1 MKQYEERVRRAEGDE
16 GGESSIDGDTFIG
29 KRVWHSVREC
39 ATGILESE
47 LSRVEGIIVGL

>member
-1 MKQYEERVRRAEGDE
+1 MEHRAER
-16 GGESSIDGDTFIG
+16 GGEKRAGVAGGIDGDTFIG

-39 ATGILESE
+39 ATGILESG

>member
-1 MKQYEERVRRAEGDE
+1 MEHRGERVRRA
-16 GGESSIDGDTFIG
+16 GESDIDGDTFIG

-39 ATGILESE
+39 ATGIQESG

>member
-1 MKQYEERVRRAEGDE
+1 MEQYGERVR
-16 GGESSIDGDTFIG
+16 ESGVDGDTFIG

-39 ATGILESE
+39 ATGIPESG

>member
-1 MKQYEERVRRAEGDE
+1 MRRAEGE
-16 GGESSIDGDTFIG
+16 RERESSGIDGDTFIG

-39 ATGILESE
+39 VTGILESR

>member
-1 MKQYEERVRRAEGDE
+1 MQRESERERENGMDE
-16 GGESSIDGDTFIG
+16 DTFIG

-39 ATGILESE
+39 ATGILESR